1 MGVFL
6 SCFVA
11 CYLGISVEDPNRQR
25 ELTVYTSSVAVDSLF
40 RMLVARGWAKPL
52 KHGRALIFVA
62 GLAISSWLFS
72 RNRTT
77 PGTHTSS
84 MRWIAGN
91 RLAERPVVFTRA
103 IDQSL
108 GIKSESLQTT
118 TQKDTAYV
126 LNGAIRGF
134 TAGMGLR
141 LIGMIL
147 SRRFN
152 AAAVIDK
159 FKFSSFLG
167 LLVGLY
173 RLVTVLTSKP
183 GEQMGTTA
191 SLLAGT
197 ISGLSSF
204 FSPSIEL
211 SMFAAGKT
219 VDALIRPP
227 PADPNAPNGPR
238 RNGFRQRMGQK
249 STQLVKLTFA
259 VACALVYY
267 CVVFENHNVRPSYMK
282 FLQTTSANNLKQ
294 MPRISK
300 HMMRELGT
308 PNFTPLNAF
317 D

>member
-1 MGVFL
+1 M
-6 SCFVA
+6 A

-25 ELTVYTSSVAVDSLF
+25 ELTVYTSSVAADSLF
-40 RMLVARGWAKPL
+40 RMLVSRGRMKPI
-52 KHGRALIFVA
+52 KHGRALVFVA

-91 RLAERPVVFTRA
+91 RTAENPVVFTKSIDRA
-103 IDQSL
+103 IGLSP
-108 GIKSESLQTT
+108 ESFKTPVR
-118 TQKDTAYV
+118 KDIAYV

-134 TAGMGLR
+134 SAGVGLR

-147 SRRFN
+147 SRRFTVS
-152 AAAVIDK
+152 AFKDK
-159 FKFSSFLG
+159 LQFSSFLA

-173 RLVTVLTSKP
+173 RLIVTLTSKP
-183 GEQMGTTA
+183 GEQMGTVA
-191 SLLAGT
+191 SLVAGAV
-197 ISGLSSF
+197 SGLSSF
-204 FSPSIEL
+204 LSPSIEI
-211 SMFAAGKT
+211 SMFAAAKT
-219 VDALIRPP
+219 VDALIRAP
-227 PADPNAPNGPR
+227 PADPNAPNGPPR
-238 RNGFRQRMGQK
+238 RGFRQRMGEK

-259 VACALVYY
+259 FACALVYY

-300 HMMRELGT
+300 HLMKELGT
-308 PNFTPLNAF
+308 PNFTPAGAF